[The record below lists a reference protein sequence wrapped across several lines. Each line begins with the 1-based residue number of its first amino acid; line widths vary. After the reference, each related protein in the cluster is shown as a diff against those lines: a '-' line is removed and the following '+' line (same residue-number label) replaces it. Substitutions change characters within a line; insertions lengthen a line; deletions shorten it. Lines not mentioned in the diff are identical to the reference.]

1 MFHLFS
7 LVVFFHPSFH
17 FPLTAARPRKHR
29 TLNFIE
35 DDVTLI
41 AVITCNANY
50 LAIITEFSV

>member
-29 TLNFIE
+29 TLNFME
-35 DDVTLI
+35 DGVTLI
-41 AVITCNANY
+41 AVTSERLS
-50 LAIITEFSV
+50 LAMPTTWL